1 VNTLQRYEFSEKEMA
16 SVSTKTDHVGGDQR
30 ESDLLSSLE
39 DKHYNLIDERG
50 DHGTSNKLNAQ
61 DITKEL
67 IAKESGRDVAQSD
80 SQSATQSSCTLS
92 TVTMSTGDDWDNNS
106 KIKSTE
112 SSDSEMIVID
122 EGNCCVICTL
132 NIYRKHAKK
141 TKISRSSETF
151 VILAPLAVV
160 KNLLGKRVSSCE

>member
-16 SVSTKTDHVGGDQR
+16 SISTKTDHVGGDQR

-39 DKHYNLIDERG
+39 DKHYNSIDERG

-67 IAKESGRDVAQSD
+67 IAKESGRSIAQSD
-80 SQSATQSSCTLS
+80 SESATQSSLS
-92 TVTMSTGDDWDNNS
+92 TVMSTGDDCDNNS

-122 EGNCCVICTL
+122 EGNCCVICTS

-141 TKISRSSETF
+141 LRF
-151 VILAPLAVV
+151 L
-160 KNLLGKRVSSCE
+160 

>member
-1 VNTLQRYEFSEKEMA
+1 MA
-16 SVSTKTDHVGGDQR
+16 SISTKTDQVGDQR

-39 DKHYNLIDERG
+39 DKHYNLMDERG

-67 IAKESGRDVAQSD
+67 IAKESGRSIAQSD

-92 TVTMSTGDDWDNNS
+92 TVMSTGDDCDNNS
-106 KIKSTE
+106 KMKSTE

-122 EGNCCVICTL
+122 EGNCCVMCTL
-132 NIYRKHAKK
+132 NIHRKHAKK
-141 TKISRSSETF
+141 LRFLQK
-151 VILAPLAVV
+151 
-160 KNLLGKRVSSCE
+160 LLLY